1 MPRDDFSLKLDKY
14 KKINK
19 LIDILL
25 DYIWKIVYGE
35 NKVNN
40 EINSIDI
47 DKKKDA
53 KGCTNTYIN
62 IVNDK
67 ICLIIDAPE
76 LTDEL
81 MGELIKLLITIP
93 H

>member
-1 MPRDDFSLKLDKY
+1 MPRGDFSLKFDKY

-47 DKKKDA
+47 DKKKMLRDVQ
-53 KGCTNTYIN
+53 IH
-62 IVNDK
+62 I
-67 ICLIIDAPE
+67 
-76 LTDEL
+76 
-81 MGELIKLLITIP
+81 
-93 H
+93 

>member
-47 DKKKDA
+47 DKKKMLRDVQ
-53 KGCTNTYIN
+53 IH
-62 IVNDK
+62 I
-67 ICLIIDAPE
+67 
-76 LTDEL
+76 
-81 MGELIKLLITIP
+81 
-93 H
+93 